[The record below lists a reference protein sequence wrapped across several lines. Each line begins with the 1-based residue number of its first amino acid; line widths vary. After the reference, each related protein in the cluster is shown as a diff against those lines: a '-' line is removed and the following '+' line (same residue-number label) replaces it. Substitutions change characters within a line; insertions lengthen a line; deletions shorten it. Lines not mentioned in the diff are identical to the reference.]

1 MTFSSLAPEAHTR
14 IYKNTDTSCVR
25 VLHHLRKLVANF
37 IIFGG
42 EAKRECKWV
51 QTAGAFLV
59 ARSDG
64 GPQGL
69 AHQPLV
75 LLPLFRQ
82 KPTGE
87 KAGRPLRQ
95 RDQMVREVKSAA
107 HSVSAT
113 LSVTWATVLMPVQ
126 PTGVWWAWGAVLL
139 CRAPLLRR
147 DRPSSQ
153 SHSLSHTCT
162 EHMSVSWLLPSGLW
176 PGSICLGSSS
186 SCATLPCIKI
196 NVDLYVYKCP
206 ALANRL
212 TQHWSFLTELKE

>member
-1 MTFSSLAPEAHTR
+1 MLSLSLSLASEALWPSHLWLLKHTPASTKTLTR
-14 IYKNTDTSCVR
+14 PASVSCITSGN
-25 VLHHLRKLVANF
+25 LWLISLF
-37 IIFGG
+37 LGG

-95 RDQMVREVKSAA
+95 RDQMVREVKSVA

-126 PTGVWWAWGAVLL
+126 PTGVRWAWGAVLL
-139 CRAPLLRR
+139 CRPPLWGEIGL
-147 DRPSSQ
+147 PVN
-153 SHSLSHTCT
+153 HTLSHVYR
-162 EHMSVSWLLPSGLW
+162 SVSWLLPSGLW
-176 PGSICLGSSS
+176 PGSICLESSS
-186 SCATLPCIKI
+186 NYATSPCTKI
-196 NVDLYVYKCP
+196 NVDLYVMHIY
-206 ALANRL
+206 L
-212 TQHWSFLTELKE
+212 

>member
-126 PTGVWWAWGAVLL
+126 PTGVRWAWGAVLL
-139 CRAPLLRR
+139 CRPPLWGEIGL
-147 DRPSSQ
+147 PVN
-153 SHSLSHTCT
+153 HTLSHTHAQNTWVYHGCC
-162 EHMSVSWLLPSGLW
+162 LLV
-176 PGSICLGSSS
+176 C
-186 SCATLPCIKI
+186 
-196 NVDLYVYKCP
+196 DLAPFV
-206 ALANRL
+206 
-212 TQHWSFLTELKE
+212 

>member
-1 MTFSSLAPEAHTR
+1 MSCITSGNLWLISL
-14 IYKNTDTSCVR
+14 
-25 VLHHLRKLVANF
+25 F
-37 IIFGG
+37 FGG
-42 EAKRECKWV
+42 EAKREYKWV

-95 RDQMVREVKSAA
+95 RDQMVREVKSTA

-126 PTGVWWAWGAVLL
+126 PTGVRWAWGAVLL
-139 CRAPLLRR
+139 RRPPLWGEIGL
-147 DRPSSQ
+147 PVN
-153 SHSLSHTCT
+153 HTLSHTHECIVAAAFW
-162 EHMSVSWLLPSGLW
+162 SVTWLHLFRKLKQLCYV
-176 PGSICLGSSS
+176 I
-186 SCATLPCIKI
+186 
-196 NVDLYVYKCP
+196 LYKDKCRSLSLSYKCP
-206 ALANRL
+206 ALANWQ
-212 TQHWSFLTELKE
+212 TQHWSFLTELKEYRAKNAYGNITIVINVLK

>member
-95 RDQMVREVKSAA
+95 RDQMVREVKSVA

-153 SHSLSHTCT
+153 SHSLTRVQKCIVAAAFW
-162 EHMSVSWLLPSGLW
+162 SVTWLHLFRKLKQL
-176 PGSICLGSSS
+176 CNV
-186 SCATLPCIKI
+186 TLYKDKCRSLCI
-196 NVDLYVYKCP
+196 
-206 ALANRL
+206 
-212 TQHWSFLTELKE
+212 